1 MRSRSVIFIKTKAE
15 MGEHDKKLVELQ
27 DFLQRYA
34 IMLTK
39 DSDRAQDLLQE
50 TSLRILTN
58 IDKYEDQGRFGS
70 WAKTVMTR
78 VFLNEANKNSKYH
91 NRFVDG
97 YDYTCNE
104 SFHPS
109 VADSESIIISKEI
122 YEAIKMLPPR
132 YGQMIVMR
140 IDGYKYEEI
149 AQKMDLSLGCVKST
163 IFSAKNNLMNIINN
177 R

>member
-1 MRSRSVIFIKTKAE
+1 

-34 IMLTK
+34 ITLTK
-39 DSDRAQDLLQE
+39 DTEKAQDLLQE

-78 VFLNEANKNSKYH
+78 VFLNEVNKNSKYH
-91 NRFVDG
+91 NTLVDG
-97 YDYTCNE
+97 YDYTLNE
-104 SFHPS
+104 AQHPS
-109 VADSESIIISKEI
+109 VADSESIMISHEI

-140 IDGYKYEEI
+140 VKGYKYEEI
-149 AQKMDLSLGCVKST
+149 AKMMDLSVGCVKST
-163 IFSAKNNLMNIINN
+163 IFSAKNNLRTIIN